1 MLGFG
6 DGVDLRDDD
15 RGAGVEGEAD
25 GGVVVPWDS
34 DPGDG
39 STFTHELYFVDHLNI
54 VVMVSTPQEECSQ
67 SIQTASKPSGAM
79 NLAVGT
85 VLKARN
91 RPRRGG
97 ILPSWAS
104 RIASRV

>member
-34 DPGDG
+34 G
-39 STFTHELYFVDHLNI
+39 
-54 VVMVSTPQEECSQ
+54 
-67 SIQTASKPSGAM
+67 
-79 NLAVGT
+79 
-85 VLKARN
+85 
-91 RPRRGG
+91 
-97 ILPSWAS
+97 
-104 RIASRV
+104 